1 MACGALVGGYFG
13 ANMAMRVGQ
22 KWVRRGIVLIGWV
35 IFFVM
40 IWKVRQHPQ

>member
-1 MACGALVGGYFG
+1 MACASIIGGYFG

-22 KWVRRGIVLIGWV
+22 KWVRRGVVLIGWV

-40 IWKVRQHPQ
+40 IWKLRQRPQ